1 LEAAMAHLHHK
12 VQHQPIGFE
21 LLPEEFT
28 LAQLQHLYETIL
40 NTAFDKGNFRKKM
53 LSMNV
58 LIPLDKTQKEVR
70 HRPARLFRF
79 DPERYEQLVQ
89 KGFLFE
95 L

>member
-1 LEAAMAHLHHK
+1 
-12 VQHQPIGFE
+12 
-21 LLPEEFT
+21 
-28 LAQLQHLYETIL
+28 
-40 NTAFDKGNFRKKM
+40 M